1 MKEITKNPWL
11 SVREWEE
18 FLYFCCPECNEKNQS
33 KDIFIKH
40 ALSIHPM
47 AQICFESI
55 ESDVQSKETKNIAFF
70 NEHYN
75 EENNVHEEKLT
86 ISIDEDPLVIVKN
99 EVIALDQS
107 EEIVDF
113 DSIKE
118 DNTLDYYD
126 GVNIDIKQPI
136 IVLNRID
143 AKKNIGKVKSEK
155 IIMDKVNQSEN
166 KCNLCNEG

>member
-1 MKEITKNPWL
+1 MEEKTNNPWS
-11 SVREWEE
+11 SVRKWEE

-55 ESDVQSKETKNIAFF
+55 ESDVQLKETKNIDFF

-75 EENNVHEEKLT
+75 EENNVREEKLT

-99 EVIALDQS
+99 EVIPLDES

-118 DNTLDYYD
+118 DNTLDYHD
-126 GVNIDIKQPI
+126 ELSGV
-136 IVLNRID
+136 
-143 AKKNIGKVKSEK
+143 
-155 IIMDKVNQSEN
+155 
-166 KCNLCNEG
+166 